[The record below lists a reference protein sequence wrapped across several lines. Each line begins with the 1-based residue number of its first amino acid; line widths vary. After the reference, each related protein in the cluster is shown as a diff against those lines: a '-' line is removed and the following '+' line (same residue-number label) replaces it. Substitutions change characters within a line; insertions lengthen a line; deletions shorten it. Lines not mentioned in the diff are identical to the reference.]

1 MLVLKRKPNESVR
14 IVGPDGCTLA
24 VVTVA
29 GVDGRDAVR
38 LAFLAPPEVR
48 IVRSELSERSLFRD
62 TKQEGDR
69 S

>member
-14 IVGPDGCTLA
+14 IVGPDGRTLA

-38 LAFLAPPEVR
+38 LGFSAPPDVR
-48 IVRSELSERSLFRD
+48 IVRSELLPQPAAGEEQR
-62 TKQEGDR
+62 
-69 S
+69 